1 MESNRIAIFAPV
13 TPSYITD
20 FFVKN
25 FVSAA
30 LAEDA
35 GALGDVTS
43 LATLDV
49 HQENEAIMW
58 AKETGILAGVQ
69 FAEMIFA
76 EIDPKLNVTVWIKD
90 GAAVKK
96 GDKILEVKGPV
107 QSILLAER
115 LVLNC
120 MQRMSGIA
128 TQTRKL
134 VNLIESTGTTLLD
147 TRKTTP
153 NFRLPEK
160 WAVLIGGG
168 KNHRIGLYDMI
179 LLKDNHIDACGG
191 VSKALNKA
199 KLYLEE
205 KGLDLPIEIEART
218 IEDVNVALQT
228 GIPDRIMLDN
238 MSIEDMKKAVS
249 LIDNR
254 IKTEAS
260 GNMSAETIVAVSET
274 GVDYI
279 SMGALTHSFKSLDIS
294 LKISK

>member
-1 MESNRIAIFAPV
+1 M
-13 TPSYITD
+13 TPSYITES
-20 FFVKN
+20 FVKN

-30 LAEDA
+30 LAEDT

-49 HQENEAIMW
+49 RQENEAIMW

-69 FAEMIFA
+69 FAEMLFA
-76 EIDPKLNVTVWIKD
+76 EIDLKLKVTVWIKD
-90 GAAVKK
+90 GASVKK

-134 VNLIESTGTTLLD
+134 VDLVESTGTVLLD

-199 KLYLEE
+199 KIYLEE
-205 KGLDLPIEIEART
+205 KGLEVPIEIEART
-218 IEDVNVALQT
+218 IEDVKIALET

-238 MSIEDMKKAVS
+238 MSIENMKRAV
-249 LIDNR
+249 LFINNR

-260 GNMSAETIVAVSET
+260 GNMSAENIVAVAQT
-274 GVDYI
+274 GVDFI

>member
-1 MESNRIAIFAPV
+1 M
-13 TPSYITD
+13 TPSYITES
-20 FFVKN
+20 FVKN

-49 HQENEAIMW
+49 LQENEAIMW

-69 FAEMIFA
+69 FAEMLFA
-76 EIDPKLNVTVWIKD
+76 EIDSKLKVTVWIKD
-90 GAAVKK
+90 GASVKK
-96 GDKILEVKGPV
+96 GDKILELSGPV

-134 VNLIESTGTTLLD
+134 VDLIESTGTVLLD

-153 NFRLPEK
+153 NFKLPEK

-199 KLYLEE
+199 RIYLDEHH
-205 KGLDLPIEIEART
+205 LDLPIEIEART
-218 IEDVNVALQT
+218 IEDVKIAVET

-238 MSIEDMKKAVS
+238 MSIEDMKRAVL
-249 LIDNR
+249 LINNR

-260 GNMSAETIVAVSET
+260 GNMSAENIVAVAQT
-274 GVDYI
+274 GVDFI

>member
-1 MESNRIAIFAPV
+1 V
-13 TPSYITD
+13 TPSYITES
-20 FFVKN
+20 FVKN

-30 LAEDA
+30 LAEDT
-35 GALGDVTS
+35 GSLGDVTS
-43 LATLDV
+43 LATLDKT
-49 HQENEAIMW
+49 QQNEAVMW
-58 AKETGILAGVQ
+58 AKEDGILAGVGLSL
-69 FAEMIFA
+69 MIFA
-76 EIDPKLNVTVWIKD
+76 QIDPKLQVQVFISD
-90 GAAVKK
+90 GGRVKK
-96 GDKILEVKGPV
+96 GDKILTVTGSV

-120 MQRMSGIA
+120 TQRMSGIA

-134 VNLIESTGTTLLD
+134 VDLIEGTGTVLLD

-168 KNHRIGLYDMI
+168 KNHRMGLYDMI

-205 KGLDLPIEIEART
+205 HKLDLPIEIEART
-218 IEDVNVALQT
+218 QEDVRIAVQT

-238 MSIEDMKKAVS
+238 MSIEEMKKAVAF
-249 LIDNR
+249 IDNR

-260 GNMSAETIVAVSET
+260 GNMSAEKILAVAET